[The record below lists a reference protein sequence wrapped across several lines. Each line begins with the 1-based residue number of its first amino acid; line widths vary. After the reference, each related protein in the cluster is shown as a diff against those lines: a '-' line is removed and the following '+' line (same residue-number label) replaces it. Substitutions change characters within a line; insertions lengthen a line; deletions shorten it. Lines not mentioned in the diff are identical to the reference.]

1 MVSGREWMCLMMT
14 ESEIALLGYA
24 ESILR
29 NRGYAE
35 LANSLVDVAS
45 GQVQRRALVFSA
57 NRPRHS
63 ARGARQ

>member
-1 MVSGREWMCLMMT
+1 MT